1 MHEHAYEKLNEQA
14 IYCRTCGDIKG
25 ATEED
30 AVDRLAAALEK
41 LPTVPCLLPH
51 YPAVATCSVCG
62 QPMYPGHYHWTYYPT
77 WTMSHTTSSY
87 VTMTSES

>member
-25 ATEED
+25 AT
-30 AVDRLAAALEK
+30 AAPEK

-51 YPAVATCSVCG
+51 YQAVATCSVCG
-62 QPMYPGHYHWTYYPT
+62 QPMYAGHYHWTYYPT
-77 WTMSHTTSSY
+77 WTTGHTTSSY
-87 VTMTSES
+87 ITMTSES